1 MNEDIRDESIIKVS
15 PSGVIRAYKSPMGL
29 NGESKIKLMN
39 RNAAVSNPNFKE
51 MDESILQPN
60 NSTNFKIAP
69 DSNRH
74 TPMNQITLLNQASSQ
89 NILNSA
95 RSIGRN
101 EAVRV
106 NQSNISNSKDFL
118 KKVEQLNQDSL
129 NGAKVQPNM
138 MRITMLKN

>member
-1 MNEDIRDESIIKVS
+1 
-15 PSGVIRAYKSPMGL
+15 
-29 NGESKIKLMN
+29 
-39 RNAAVSNPNFKE
+39 

-118 KKVEQLNQDSL
+118 KVVEQLNQNSL

-138 MRITMLKN
+138 MSITMLKN